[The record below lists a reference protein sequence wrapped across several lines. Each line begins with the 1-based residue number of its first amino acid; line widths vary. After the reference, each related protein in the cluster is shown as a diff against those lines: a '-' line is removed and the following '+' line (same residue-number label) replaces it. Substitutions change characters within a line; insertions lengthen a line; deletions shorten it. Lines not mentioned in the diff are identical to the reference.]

1 MKDNFYGTF
10 FRCVQFIVRMIYPT
24 YHVQIPK
31 NINGP
36 VVYISHHQNTF
47 GPFVAML
54 WFPKSLHAW
63 ILHVFLDQA
72 ACYTQ
77 YAEYTFTKR
86 NGMNKYL
93 AKICALPLSYLI
105 AKLLHSSRGIPVYR
119 GSRQILQTFT
129 QSVAALQKG
138 ESIVIFPD
146 IAYNDTSSRTKAMY
160 EGFLYLEKY
169 YYKATGQ
176 HVCFVPLYA
185 SKSKKVILADQP
197 IYFRDGQD
205 FNEERKIVYQKI
217 HTQLNQLA
225 KNSGD
230 LNE

>member
-1 MKDNFYGTF
+1 MKGNFYGTF
-10 FRCVQFIVRMIYPT
+10 FRYVQFIVRMIYPT
-24 YHVQIPK
+24 YLVQIAQ

-47 GPFVAML
+47 GPFVTML

-86 NGMNKYL
+86 NGMNKHL
-93 AKICALPLSYLI
+93 ATICAFPLSYLI
-105 AKLLHSSRGIPVYR
+105 AKLLNSGKGIPVYR

-146 IAYNDTSSRTKAMY
+146 IEYSDTSSRTKAMY

-185 SKSKKVILADQP
+185 SKRNKVIIAGQP
-197 IYFRDGQD
+197 IYFRVGKD
-205 FNEERKIVYQKI
+205 FNEERKMVYQKI
-217 HTQLNQLA
+217 HGQLNQLA
-225 KNSGD
+225 KKCGD
-230 LNE
+230 VK